1 MVRRGHLAIDVGI
14 LGIGIFVA
22 LGTVFFPSV
31 LDIRSPALLAL
42 ATIGLFAIGAYAF
55 WNDYRTLLR
64 INSVSVATGGLHPPF
79 KPKQR
84 LQKGD
89 WFLPYKDILSM
100 LPVAEKGDLVPVYDL
115 KLRDNL
121 TFQLNALDLL
131 VYVGETEVRRYAR
144 ILAVIR
150 EEIQRPVNRERAAR
164 GNDVMI
170 PAERFHDT

>member
-1 MVRRGHLAIDVGI
+1 
-14 LGIGIFVA
+14 
-22 LGTVFFPSV
+22 
-31 LDIRSPALLAL
+31 
-42 ATIGLFAIGAYAF
+42 
-55 WNDYRTLLR
+55 
-64 INSVSVATGGLHPPF
+64 
-79 KPKQR
+79 
-84 LQKGD
+84 
-89 WFLPYKDILSM
+89 M